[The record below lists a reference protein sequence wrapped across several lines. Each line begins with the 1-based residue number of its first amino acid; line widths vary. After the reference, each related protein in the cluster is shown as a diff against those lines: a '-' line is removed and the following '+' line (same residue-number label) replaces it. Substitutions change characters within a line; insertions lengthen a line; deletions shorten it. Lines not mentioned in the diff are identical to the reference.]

1 MPPLIRGYEFVW
13 SLFLQIF
20 RAYIAARQPGSAEV
34 LENRVVSSVPIRLRG
49 VPKRR
54 YGATAAG
61 RAGFLDRFTRHA
73 VPGLFPLSL
82 RDNFPLTHYKRRSS
96 TGD

>member
-1 MPPLIRGYEFVW
+1 M
-13 SLFLQIF
+13 SLFGFCFYKYFAPTAL
-20 RAYIAARQPGSAEV
+20 RVSRGRRKC
-34 LENRVVSSVPIRLRG
+34 LKNRVISSVPIRLRG
-49 VPKRR
+49 VPKRH